1 MSTTGGLLLVGWLV
15 AALVVLG
22 MDGRL
27 PAFLA
32 VAVPGSLV
40 LLGVGALVRQQLAPS
55 RYNRIPIPPPTIP
68 ARYRIADDLRQPL
81 AAVVAAAEYDAT
93 TAQARRR

>member
-32 VAVPGSLV
+32 VAVPGTLV

-55 RYNRIPIPPPTIP
+55 RYNRPPSRHRPSQ
-68 ARYRIADDLRQPL
+68 R
-81 AAVVAAAEYDAT
+81 AT
-93 TAQARRR
+93 GSLTTSASRWPPW

>member
-1 MSTTGGLLLVGWLV
+1 VSTAGGLLLVGWLV

-40 LLGVGALVRQQLAPS
+40 LLGVGALVRQQRTPS
-55 RYNRIPIPPPTIP
+55 RYNRPPSRHRPSRCATGSLTICASRWP
-68 ARYRIADDLRQPL
+68 PW
-81 AAVVAAAEYDAT
+81 
-93 TAQARRR
+93 